1 MKEIYAK
8 SIINKHRRR
17 DSWFLDDYSLN
28 PYQLCEF
35 NCLFCYIRGSK
46 YGGNLVRELAV
57 KVNAPTLTR
66 RELAKLAERR
76 DYGFIALSSATEPW
90 MHLEER
96 YQVTR
101 RCLEA
106 ILKYRFPVHCLTK
119 SPLILRDLDLLE
131 QIERAAVL
139 PPDLRRLGHG
149 MLITISLST
158 LDERLASI
166 FEPNAPKPKER
177 LGLLQKLREA
187 GFHAGV
193 AYIPVLPFLS
203 DTDEQLEEMVKAA
216 KEFQASYLF
225 VGALTL
231 EGAGREL
238 YFKALEKYFPELLPQ
253 YEQLYRFSQP
263 SGSYQDRLHR
273 KVKELCVKLGVKYHI
288 L

>member
-35 NCLFCYIRGSK
+35 NCIFCYIRGSK
-46 YGGNLVRELAV
+46 YGGNLVGELAV
-57 KVNAPTLTR
+57 KVNVPTLAR
-66 RELAKLAERR
+66 RELARLAERR

-90 MHLEER
+90 MYLEER

-139 PPDLRRLGHG
+139 PPDLRKLGHG
-149 MLITISLST
+149 VLITISLST

-166 FEPNAPKPKER
+166 FEPNAPGPKER
-177 LGLLQKLREA
+177 LELLQKFEGSR
-187 GFHAGV
+187 
-193 AYIPVLPFLS
+193 LPCWS
-203 DTDEQLEEMVKAA
+203 CIHPGAA
-216 KEFQASYLF
+216 
-225 VGALTL
+225 
-231 EGAGREL
+231 
-238 YFKALEKYFPELLPQ
+238 LP
-253 YEQLYRFSQP
+253 L
-263 SGSYQDRLHR
+263 GHR
-273 KVKELCVKLGVKYHI
+273 
-288 L
+288 

>member
-1 MKEIYAK
+1 MVKEIYAK

-35 NCLFCYIRGSK
+35 NCIFCYIRGSK
-46 YGGNLVRELAV
+46 YGGNLVGELAV
-57 KVNAPTLTR
+57 KVNVPTLAR
-66 RELAKLAERR
+66 RELARLAERR

-90 MHLEER
+90 MYLEER

-139 PPDLRRLGHG
+139 PPDLRKLGHG
-149 MLITISLST
+149 VLITISLST

-166 FEPNAPKPKER
+166 FEPNAPGPKER
-177 LGLLQKLREA
+177 LELLQKFEGSR
-187 GFHAGV
+187 
-193 AYIPVLPFLS
+193 LPCWS
-203 DTDEQLEEMVKAA
+203 CIHPGAA
-216 KEFQASYLF
+216 
-225 VGALTL
+225 
-231 EGAGREL
+231 
-238 YFKALEKYFPELLPQ
+238 LP
-253 YEQLYRFSQP
+253 L
-263 SGSYQDRLHR
+263 GHR
-273 KVKELCVKLGVKYHI
+273 
-288 L
+288 